1 LSSLARIAALVDT
14 LTAQPAHER
23 PRERAQTLARLAMEY
38 AYAGLPIEGLDAVKE
53 ALSLAGS
60 HDFAFERAEA
70 LASAAMCH
78 HMRVDHM
85 MSIAC
90 GFDAYQGF
98 AALNEYGRMGHQLI
112 TLAAACRDLQA
123 HDLAEAALNGC
134 LIIAERINDKML
146 EARTH
151 NVLGL
156 TFRDCRRFDAAE
168 REFVLSR
175 DCLILLG
182 EWLHVPKVTAN
193 IGVLFRERAD
203 VAIAA
208 GDGVLAKHL
217 LQQAIKHMRDGLQ
230 AALSDD
236 NKFEIADKTGS
247 IGQYYFL
254 LNDFSTARVLVTQ
267 SLEMGLEL
275 KHARLIADGHL
286 WLGQIEMGA
295 KQLPLAEQHLR
306 AAMDRARHAG
316 LKSIQQAAHLQLS
329 KCYLA
334 MGRPDDAA
342 AQGALSAEL
351 QAAFIQANLEAQ
363 RELRMM
369 WHEHLSQHPMMKTK
383 STDA

>member
-1 LSSLARIAALVDT
+1 LSSLGRIAALVDT
-14 LTAQPAHER
+14 LTEQPAHEQ
-23 PRERAQTLARLAMEY
+23 PRDRARTLARLAMEY
-38 AYAGLPIEGLDAVKE
+38 AYAGLPLDGLDAVKE
-53 ALSLAGS
+53 ALSLANA
-60 HDFAFERAEA
+60 HNFAFERAEA

-134 LIIAERINDKML
+134 LIIAERINDKLL

-156 TFRDCRRFDAAE
+156 TFRDCHRFEEAE

-175 DCLILLG
+175 DCLIALG

-208 GDGVLAKHL
+208 GDSALSEQL
-217 LQQAIKHMRDGLQ
+217 LKRAIEHMREGLQ

-247 IGQYYFL
+247 IGQHYFL
-254 LNDFSTARVLVTQ
+254 LKDFSTARVLVTQ
-267 SLEMGLEL
+267 SLEMGQEL

-286 WLGQIEMGA
+286 WLGQIEIGA
-295 KQLPLAEQHLR
+295 MQLVLAEQHLR
-306 AAMDRARHAG
+306 AAIDRARQAG
-316 LKSIQQAAHLQLS
+316 LKSTQQAAHLQLS
-329 KCYLA
+329 RCYAA
-334 MGRPDDAA
+334 MERPDDAA

-351 QAAFIQANLEAQ
+351 RAAFIQANLEAQ

-369 WHEHLSQHPMMKTK
+369 WHEHLSHHPMMTNK